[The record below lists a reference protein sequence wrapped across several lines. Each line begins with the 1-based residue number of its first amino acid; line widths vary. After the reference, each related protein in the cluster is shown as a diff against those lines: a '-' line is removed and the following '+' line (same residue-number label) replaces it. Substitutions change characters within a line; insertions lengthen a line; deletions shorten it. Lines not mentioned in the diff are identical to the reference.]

1 MLLNMNA
8 RQQFRNRMKKRW
20 GGGPI
25 HEIFNIKAVL
35 LSTVASQTGDSI
47 FERDAVRRVVI
58 NRPTANR
65 KFRPEE
71 KQCKAQPEKKTCLFF
86 GQAFGSGVGCFF
98 AEISEIMCSRSS
110 GAVQKQQSFLTSQ
123 RLTSSLRRLAP
134 KLPLQLLNGFANLA
148 PLQLG
153 IGIP

>member
-1 MLLNMNA
+1 
-8 RQQFRNRMKKRW
+8 MKKRW

-86 GQAFGSGVGCFF
+86 G
-98 AEISEIMCSRSS
+98 
-110 GAVQKQQSFLTSQ
+110 
-123 RLTSSLRRLAP
+123 RRLSVQV
-134 KLPLQLLNGFANLA
+134 LVVFLQKYQKSCAAEAQVPYKNSKAS
-148 PLQLG
+148 
-153 IGIP
+153 